1 MKSILPVTKLSL
13 LFGTLLLVAAAFFI
27 SPALP
32 QTRERTV
39 GPSRTEANIK
49 VADIIKTDVDLVT
62 IDALVLQK
70 NTARVV
76 GSLKQ
81 EDFLVSEDGS
91 KQTITHFSQDTLPLS
106 VLLLIDR
113 GGCLDPFGEE
123 VRRAANDALSQL
135 KPSDEV
141 AVMTYHDTAELRQSF
156 THDRLLLERAINY
169 VPPHDERANHCL
181 NIAFDDAAN
190 YMMKAGNPS
199 GRRVIVVITGVTR
212 NWDCRSG
219 PSGTTASHTVF
230 ESGSVVS
237 AIIPKT
243 PEQVAENGMMRWATR
258 MGRLGGVSYLDI
270 QKLADETGGE
280 ILRDKPEELDH
291 TFNTLITH
299 LRTRYSFSFVSTNKK
314 RDGTLRK
321 LKIDLADGVEKSQGR
336 LVVKA
341 RKSYVA
347 PKEEP
352 KPTNRRKNAQ
362 EAQFSCAFCA
372 ILWQHSALFFQ
383 V

>member
-1 MKSILPVTKLSL
+1 MFFLMGVAYLS
-13 LFGTLLLVAAAFFI
+13 

-32 QTRERTV
+32 QTRERTI
-39 GPSRTEANIK
+39 GPSRAEANAK

-62 IDALVLQK
+62 IDALVFRK
-70 NTARVV
+70 NTSRVV
-76 GSLKQ
+76 GGLSQ
-81 EDFLVSEDGS
+81 GDFLVSEDGN
-91 KQTITHFSQDTLPLS
+91 KQAITHFSQDNLPLS

-123 VRRAANDALSQL
+123 VRRAATDALSRL

-141 AVMTYHDTAELRQSF
+141 AVMTYHDTVELQQEF
-156 THDRLLLERAINY
+156 TRDRRSLERAIHW
-169 VPPHDERANHCL
+169 VPPHDEHANHCL
-181 NIAFDDAAN
+181 NTAFDEAAN
-190 YMMKAGNPS
+190 YMVKASNPN
-199 GRRVIVVITGVTR
+199 GRRVIVVVTGVTR
-212 NWDCRSG
+212 NWDCSNG
-219 PSGTTASHTVF
+219 PSNKAVTHSIF

-243 PEQVAENGMMRWATR
+243 PAQVAENGMMRWATR
-258 MGRLGGVSYLDI
+258 FGRLGGVHYLDI

-280 ILRDKPEELDH
+280 VLRDKPEELDQ

-314 RDGTLRK
+314 RDGTVRK
-321 LKIDLADGVEKSQGR
+321 LKIDLADAVEKSQGR

-347 PKEEP
+347 PKG
-352 KPTNRRKNAQ
+352 
-362 EAQFSCAFCA
+362 
-372 ILWQHSALFFQ
+372 
-383 V
+383 

>member
-1 MKSILPVTKLSL
+1 MKSIPTGAK
-13 LFGTLLLVAAAFFI
+13 LLVITLFLTLTALLI

-32 QTRERTV
+32 QTRERSVT
-39 GPSRTEANIK
+39 PSRSEANIK

-81 EDFLVSEDGS
+81 QDFLISEDGTR
-91 KQTITHFSQDTLPLS
+91 QTITHFSQDTLPLS

-113 GGCLDPFGEE
+113 GGCLDPFGQE
-123 VRRAANDALSQL
+123 VRRAATDALSRL

-141 AVMTYHDTAELRQSF
+141 AVMTYHDTAELRQRF
-156 THDRLLLERAINY
+156 THDRILLERAINY

-181 NIAFDDAAN
+181 NIAFDEAAS

-212 NWDCRSG
+212 NWDCRNG
-219 PSGTTASHTVF
+219 PSNKAATHTVF
-230 ESGSVVS
+230 ESGSVVCG
-237 AIIPKT
+237 IIPKT
-243 PEQVAENGMMRWATR
+243 PGQVAENGMMRWATR
-258 MGRLGGVSYLDI
+258 LGRLGGAPYLDI

-280 ILRDKPEELDH
+280 ILRDKPEELEQ

-299 LRTRYSFSFVSTNKK
+299 LRTRYSFSFVSTNKN
-314 RDGTLRK
+314 RDGTVRK
-321 LKIDLADGVEKSQGR
+321 LKVDLADGVDKSQGK

-347 PKEEP
+347 PK
-352 KPTNRRKNAQ
+352 N
-362 EAQFSCAFCA
+362 
-372 ILWQHSALFFQ
+372 
-383 V
+383 

>member
-1 MKSILPVTKLSL
+1 MKSIPPSAKLSL
-13 LFGTLLLVAAAFFI
+13 LLVTLLLLIAGFLI
-27 SPALP
+27 SPALT
-32 QTRERTV
+32 QTRQRTV
-39 GPSRTEANIK
+39 TATPAEANIK
-49 VADIIKTDVDLVT
+49 VADTIKTDVDLIT

-81 EDFLVSEDGS
+81 GDFLVSEDGS
-91 KQTITHFSQDTLPLS
+91 KQTITHFSQDSLPLS

-123 VRRAANDALSQL
+123 VRSAAKDALSRL

-141 AVMTYHDTAELRQSF
+141 AVMTYHDTAELRQGF
-156 THDRLLLERAINY
+156 THDRILLERAINY

-190 YMMKAGNPS
+190 YMMKAGNPT
-199 GRRVIVVITGVTR
+199 GRRVIVVVTGVTR

-219 PSGTTASHTVF
+219 PSNKTAMHTVF

-243 PEQVAENGMMRWATR
+243 PVQAAENGMMLWATR
-258 MGRLGGVSYLDI
+258 MGRLGGVNYLDI

-280 ILRDKPEELDH
+280 ILRDKPEELDR
-291 TFNTLITH
+291 TFNTLIDH

-314 RDGTLRK
+314 RDGSVRK
-321 LKIDLADGVEKSQGR
+321 LKIDLADGIEKSQGR

-347 PKEEP
+347 PK
-352 KPTNRRKNAQ
+352 N
-362 EAQFSCAFCA
+362 
-372 ILWQHSALFFQ
+372 
-383 V
+383 

>member
-1 MKSILPVTKLSL
+1 MKYIPTSSKVSL
-13 LFGTLLLVAAAFFI
+13 VLAVFCLLGIGYLAA
-27 SPALP
+27 PALT
-32 QTRERTV
+32 QDRQRTV
-39 GPSRTEANIK
+39 GPSGADAK

-76 GSLKQ
+76 GGLKQ
-81 EDFLVSEDGS
+81 EDFLLSEDGS
-91 KQTITHFSQDTLPLS
+91 KQMITHFSQDTLPLS

-123 VRRAANDALSQL
+123 IRRAAKDALSQL
-135 KPSDEV
+135 KPTDEV

-156 THDRLLLERAINY
+156 THDRILLERAIDY

-212 NWDCRSG
+212 NWDCRKG
-219 PSGTTASHTVF
+219 PSNKSAIHTVF

-243 PEQVAENGMMRWATR
+243 PEQIAENGVMRWATR
-258 MGRLGGVSYLDI
+258 FGRLAHAPYIDI
-270 QKLADETGGE
+270 QNLADETGGE
-280 ILRDKPEELDH
+280 ILRDKPEELNH

-314 RDGTLRK
+314 RDGTVRK
-321 LKIDLADGVEKSQGR
+321 LKIDLADAIEKSQGR

-341 RKSYVA
+341 RRSYVA
-347 PKEEP
+347 PKE
-352 KPTNRRKNAQ
+352 
-362 EAQFSCAFCA
+362 
-372 ILWQHSALFFQ
+372 
-383 V
+383 

>member
-1 MKSILPVTKLSL
+1 MKSIPTSSKLSL
-13 LFGTLLLVAAAFFI
+13 LLLTLFLAIGGSFI

-39 GPSRTEANIK
+39 NPSRTEANIK

-81 EDFLVSEDGS
+81 EDFLVSEDGTR
-91 KQTITHFSQDTLPLS
+91 QTLTHFSQDTLPLS

-123 VRRAANDALSQL
+123 VRRAAKDALSRL

-141 AVMTYHDTAELRQSF
+141 AVMTYHDTAELQQGF
-156 THDRLLLERAINY
+156 THDRILLERAINY

-190 YMMKAGNPS
+190 YMMKAGNPT

-219 PSGTTASHTVF
+219 PSNKSVTHTLF

-258 MGRLGGVSYLDI
+258 VGRLAGAPYIDI

-280 ILRDKPEELDH
+280 ILRDKPEELDQ

-314 RDGTLRK
+314 RDGTVRK
-321 LKIDLADGVEKSQGR
+321 VKIDLADGVEKSQGR

-341 RKSYVA
+341 RRSYVA
-347 PKEEP
+347 PK
-352 KPTNRRKNAQ
+352 Q
-362 EAQFSCAFCA
+362 
-372 ILWQHSALFFQ
+372 
-383 V
+383 

>member
-1 MKSILPVTKLSL
+1 MKSIPPSSKLW
-13 LFGTLLLVAAAFFI
+13 LVLVVLILALTGFLI
-27 SPALP
+27 SPAFT

-39 GPSRTEANIK
+39 TPNRADANIK
-49 VADIIKTDVDLVT
+49 VADIIKTDVDLIT

-76 GSLKQ
+76 GGLKQ
-81 EDFLVSEDGS
+81 ENFLVSEDGAR
-91 KQTITHFSQDTLPLS
+91 QTITHFSQDTLPLS

-123 VRRAANDALSQL
+123 VRRAAKDALAQL
-135 KPSDEV
+135 KPTDEV
-141 AVMTYHDTAELRQSF
+141 AVMTYHDTAELRQGF
-156 THDRLLLERAINY
+156 THDPILLERAINY

-199 GRRVIVVITGVTR
+199 GRRVIVVVTGVTR
-212 NWDCRSG
+212 NWDCRGG
-219 PSGTTASHTVF
+219 PSNKSVAHTVF

-243 PEQVAENGMMRWATR
+243 PEQVAENGVMRWATR
-258 MGRLGGVSYLDI
+258 FGKLAGAPYIDI

-280 ILRDKPEELDH
+280 LLRDKPEELDH

-314 RDGTLRK
+314 RDGSVRN
-321 LKIDLADGVEKSQGR
+321 LKIDLGDGIEKSQGK

-341 RKSYVA
+341 RRSYVA
-347 PKEEP
+347 PKE
-352 KPTNRRKNAQ
+352 
-362 EAQFSCAFCA
+362 
-372 ILWQHSALFFQ
+372 
-383 V
+383 

>member
-1 MKSILPVTKLSL
+1 MKPVQRSSKLSL
-13 LFGTLLLVAAAFFI
+13 VLVTFCLSAVAYLS

-39 GPSRTEANIK
+39 GPSRAEAGAK

-62 IDALVLQK
+62 VDALVFRK
-70 NTARVV
+70 NTSRVV
-76 GSLKQ
+76 GGLTQS
-81 EDFLVSEDGS
+81 DFLVSEDGN
-91 KQTITHFSQDTLPLS
+91 KQAITHFSQDNLPLS

-123 VRRAANDALSQL
+123 VRRAANDALSRL
-135 KPSDEV
+135 KPTDEV
-141 AVMTYHDTAELRQSF
+141 AVMTYHDTVELQQGF
-156 THDRLLLERAINY
+156 TRDRRLLEQAIHW
-169 VPPHDERANHCL
+169 VPPHDEHANHCL
-181 NIAFDDAAN
+181 NIAFDEAAN
-190 YMMKAGNPS
+190 YMVKAGNPN

-212 NWDCRSG
+212 NWDCSNG
-219 PSGTTASHTVF
+219 PSNKSVTHSIF

-243 PEQVAENGMMRWATR
+243 PAQVAENGVMRWATR
-258 MGRLGGVSYLDI
+258 FGRLGGVHYLDI

-280 ILRDKPEELDH
+280 VLRDKPEELDQ

-314 RDGTLRK
+314 RDGTVRK
-321 LKIDLADGVEKSQGR
+321 LKIDLADGVEKSQGKV
-336 LVVKA
+336 VVKA

-347 PKEEP
+347 PKG
-352 KPTNRRKNAQ
+352 
-362 EAQFSCAFCA
+362 
-372 ILWQHSALFFQ
+372 
-383 V
+383 

>member
-1 MKSILPVTKLSL
+1 MKLIPTAAKLFLCLLVLSL
-13 LFGTLLLVAAAFFI
+13 MVGGYLI

-39 GPSRTEANIK
+39 TAPGTEANVK
-49 VADIIKTDVDLVT
+49 VADIIKTDVDLIT

-70 NTARVV
+70 DTSRVV

-81 EDFLVSEDGS
+81 QDFQISEDGTQ
-91 KQTITHFSQDTLPLS
+91 QTITHFSQDSLPLS

-113 GGCLDPFGEE
+113 GGCLDPFGQE
-123 VRRAANDALSQL
+123 VRRAAMDALSRL
-135 KPSDEV
+135 KPTDEV
-141 AVMTYHDTAELRQSF
+141 AVMTYADTVELRQGF
-156 THDRLLLERAINY
+156 TKDRRLLELALRY
-169 VPPHDERANHCL
+169 VPEHDERANHCL
-181 NIAFDDAAN
+181 NIVFDEAAN
-190 YMMKAGNPS
+190 YMMQAGNPS
-199 GRRVIVVITGVTR
+199 GRRVIVAITGVTR
-212 NWDCRSG
+212 NWDCGNG
-219 PSGTTASHTVF
+219 PSHNSATHSVF

-258 MGRLGGVSYLDI
+258 LGRVGGVHYLDI

-280 ILRDKPEELDH
+280 VLRDKPEELDR

-314 RDGTLRK
+314 RDGTVRK
-321 LKIDLADGVEKSQGR
+321 LKIDVADGVEKSQGR

-347 PKEEP
+347 PK
-352 KPTNRRKNAQ
+352 
-362 EAQFSCAFCA
+362 S
-372 ILWQHSALFFQ
+372 
-383 V
+383 

>member
-1 MKSILPVTKLSL
+1 MKSILPGSRLSL
-13 LFGTLLLVAAAFFI
+13 LLVTLLLVVAAFLI
-27 SPALP
+27 RPVLP

-39 GPSRTEANIK
+39 GPRPAEANIK

-76 GSLKQ
+76 GGLK
-81 EDFLVSEDGS
+81 EGDFLVSEDGAR
-91 KQTITHFSQDTLPLS
+91 QTITHFSQDTLPLS

-135 KPSDEV
+135 KPTDEV
-141 AVMTYHDTAELRQSF
+141 AVMTYHDTAELRQEF
-156 THDRLLLERAINY
+156 THDRILLERAINY

-181 NIAFDDAAN
+181 NIAFDEAAN

-199 GRRVIVVITGVTR
+199 GRRVIVAITGVTR

-219 PSGTTASHTVF
+219 PSNKAAMHTVF

-243 PEQVAENGMMRWATR
+243 PEQVAENGVMRWATR
-258 MGRLGGVSYLDI
+258 FGRLAHAPYIDI
-270 QKLADETGGE
+270 QNLADETGGE

-314 RDGTLRK
+314 RDGTVRK
-321 LKIDLADGVEKSQGR
+321 LKIDLADGVENSQGR

-341 RKSYVA
+341 RRSYVA
-347 PKEEP
+347 PKE
-352 KPTNRRKNAQ
+352 
-362 EAQFSCAFCA
+362 
-372 ILWQHSALFFQ
+372 
-383 V
+383 

>member
-1 MKSILPVTKLSL
+1 MKSIRPSSRLSL
-13 LFGTLLLVAAAFFI
+13 ALITLILAVAGFFI

-39 GPSRTEANIK
+39 TPNRADANIK

-76 GSLKQ
+76 GGLKQ
-81 EDFLVSEDGS
+81 EDFFLSEDGS
-91 KQTITHFSQDTLPLS
+91 RQTITHFSQDTLPLS

-123 VRRAANDALSQL
+123 VRRAAKDALSRL
-135 KPSDEV
+135 KPTDEV
-141 AVMTYHDTAELRQSF
+141 AVMTYHDTAELRQGF
-156 THDRLLLERAINY
+156 THDRILLERAINY

-199 GRRVIVVITGVTR
+199 GRRVIIVVTGVTR
-212 NWDCRSG
+212 NWDCRGG
-219 PSGTTASHTVF
+219 PSNTSVTHTVF

-243 PEQVAENGMMRWATR
+243 PEQVAENGVMRWATR
-258 MGRLGGVSYLDI
+258 FGRLAHAPYIDI

-280 ILRDKPEELDH
+280 ILRDKPEELDQ

-314 RDGTLRK
+314 RDGTVRN
-321 LKIDLADGVEKSQGR
+321 LKIDLADGIEKSQGR

-341 RKSYVA
+341 RRSYVA
-347 PKEEP
+347 PKE
-352 KPTNRRKNAQ
+352 
-362 EAQFSCAFCA
+362 
-372 ILWQHSALFFQ
+372 
-383 V
+383 

>member
-1 MKSILPVTKLSL
+1 MKLIPTRAKLSL
-13 LFGTLLLVAAAFFI
+13 LLLTLFLTLAGFLI

-39 GPSRTEANIK
+39 APSRSEANIK

-81 EDFLVSEDGS
+81 QDFLVSEDGNR
-91 KQTITHFSQDTLPLS
+91 QTITHFSQDTLPLS

-123 VRRAANDALSQL
+123 VRRAAKDAVYRL
-135 KPSDEV
+135 KPTDEV
-141 AVMTYHDTAELRQSF
+141 AVMTYHDTVELQQEF
-156 THDRLLLERAINY
+156 TQDRILLERALNY

-181 NIAFDDAAN
+181 NTAFEEAAS

-199 GRRVIVVITGVTR
+199 GRRVILVITGVTR
-212 NWDCRSG
+212 NWDCGNG
-219 PSGTTASHTVF
+219 PSHKTAAHTVF
-230 ESGSVVS
+230 ESGSVVCG
-237 AIIPKT
+237 IIPKT

-258 MGRLGGVSYLDI
+258 FGRLAGADYLDI

-280 ILRDKPEELDH
+280 ILRDRPEELEQ
-291 TFNTLITH
+291 TFQTLITH
-299 LRTRYSFSFVSTNKK
+299 LRTRYSFSFVSTNKN
-314 RDGTLRK
+314 RDGTVRK
-321 LKIDLADGVEKSQGR
+321 LKVDLANGVEKSQGR

-347 PKEEP
+347 PKG
-352 KPTNRRKNAQ
+352 
-362 EAQFSCAFCA
+362 
-372 ILWQHSALFFQ
+372 
-383 V
+383 

>member
-1 MKSILPVTKLSL
+1 MKLIPTNAKLSL
-13 LFGTLLLVAAAFFI
+13 SLSAFFLLVAGFLI

-39 GPSRTEANIK
+39 GPSPAEANVK

-70 NTARVV
+70 STARVV

-81 EDFLVSEDGS
+81 ADFLVSEDGTR
-91 KQTITHFSQDTLPLS
+91 QTITLFSQDNLPLS

-113 GGCLDPFGEE
+113 GGCLDPFGEQ

-141 AVMTYHDTAELRQSF
+141 AVMTYHDDVKLQQGF
-156 THDRLLLERAINY
+156 TRDRRSIERAIRW
-169 VPPHDERANHCL
+169 VPEHHEEANHCL
-181 NIAFDDAAN
+181 NKAFDDAAD
-190 YMMKAGNPS
+190 YMMRAGNPN

-212 NWDCRSG
+212 NWDCTDG
-219 PSGTTASHTVF
+219 PSGKSASQSVF
-230 ESGSVVS
+230 ESGSVVCG
-237 AIIPKT
+237 IIPKT
-243 PEQVAENGMMRWATR
+243 AGQVAENGMMRWATR
-258 MGRLGGVSYLDI
+258 FGKIGGIGYLDI

-280 ILRDKPEELDH
+280 ILRDKPEELDK
-291 TFNTLITH
+291 TFNTLINH

-314 RDGTLRK
+314 RDGTMRK
-321 LKIDLADGVEKSQGR
+321 LKIDVADGVEKSQGK

-341 RKSYVA
+341 RKSYIA
-347 PKEEP
+347 PK
-352 KPTNRRKNAQ
+352 
-362 EAQFSCAFCA
+362 S
-372 ILWQHSALFFQ
+372 
-383 V
+383 